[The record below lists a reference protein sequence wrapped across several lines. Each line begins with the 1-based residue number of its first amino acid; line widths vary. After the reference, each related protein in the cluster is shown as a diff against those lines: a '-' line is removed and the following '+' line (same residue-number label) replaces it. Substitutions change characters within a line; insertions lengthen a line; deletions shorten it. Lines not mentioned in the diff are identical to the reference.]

1 MSERKVRVA
10 LLFGGRSGEHAIS
23 AATAAGVLKAIDRE
37 KYDVIPVGI
46 TRDGKWVVASDD
58 PAVWE
63 LRSDRLAEVTA
74 ASGSEVVLSSSS
86 DGPQLQ
92 VLEPGSVPAV
102 LGQVDVVFPVLHG
115 PFGEDGT
122 VQGLLELADVRY
134 VGSGV
139 LASAVGM
146 DKAYMKL
153 VFTAHGLPVGRHVV
167 VTERDWSQR
176 REDVLTRVKELQLPV
191 FVKPARAGS
200 SLGVTRVADLA
211 DLERAVEDAQV
222 HDPKV
227 LVEEGIEGREI
238 ECAVLGG
245 RGDGP
250 PRASVPGEILVDEA
264 ARDFYD
270 FEAKYIDEATARLE
284 IPADLPPAVAERV
297 RDLAVRAFEA
307 IGAEGI
313 ARVDTFVTTDGQ
325 VVLNEINTMPGFTPI
340 SMYPKMWEASG
351 LAYPDLIDELIQLA
365 LERRTGLRDGVTSNR
380 LDRSRQDGGPATT
393 ARASRSR
400 ATSPSVV
407 PLAVQAKG
415 NTEVSVV
422 PGVIAVSRTT
432 KLPSAPTMKSERE
445 TSRRPRVRWALR
457 ATSPSSSSSS
467 SGRSGRSSDTN
478 SAV

>member
-1 MSERKVRVA
+1 MTQRKVRVA

-23 AATAAGVLKAIDRE
+23 AATAAGVLKAIDRD

-46 TRDGKWVVASDD
+46 TREGQWVVASDD

-63 LRSDRLAEVTA
+63 LRSDRLPEVTA
-74 ASGSEVVLSSSS
+74 TSGSEVVLSSSS

-92 VLEPGSVPAV
+92 VLAPGSVPAV

-146 DKAYMKL
+146 DKHYMKL
-153 VFTAHGLPVGRHVV
+153 VFAAHGLPVGPYVV
-167 VTERDWSQR
+167 VTARDWSQR
-176 REDVLTRVKELQLPV
+176 REEVLTRVKELRPPL

-200 SLGVTRVADLA
+200 SLGVTRVDDLA

-227 LVEEGIEGREI
+227 LVEEGLEGREI

-245 RGDGP
+245 RGDAP
-250 PRASVPGEILVDEA
+250 SRASVVGEIVVDVA
-264 ARDFYD
+264 AGVFYD
-270 FEAKYIDEATARLE
+270 FEAKYIEDDTARLD
-284 IPADLPPAVAERV
+284 IPADVPDAVSDRV

-313 ARVDTFVTTDGQ
+313 ARVDTFVTDDGQ

-340 SMYPKMWEASG
+340 SMYPKLWEASG
-351 LAYPDLIDELIQLA
+351 LSYPDLIDELVQLA
-365 LERRTGLRDGVTSNR
+365 LERPTGLR
-380 LDRSRQDGGPATT
+380 
-393 ARASRSR
+393 
-400 ATSPSVV
+400 
-407 PLAVQAKG
+407 
-415 NTEVSVV
+415 
-422 PGVIAVSRTT
+422 
-432 KLPSAPTMKSERE
+432 
-445 TSRRPRVRWALR
+445 
-457 ATSPSSSSSS
+457 
-467 SGRSGRSSDTN
+467 
-478 SAV
+478 